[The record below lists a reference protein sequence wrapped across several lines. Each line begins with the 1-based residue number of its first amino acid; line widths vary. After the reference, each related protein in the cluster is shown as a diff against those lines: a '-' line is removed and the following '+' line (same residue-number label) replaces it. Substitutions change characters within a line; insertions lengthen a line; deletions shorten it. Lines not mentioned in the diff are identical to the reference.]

1 MDPYD
6 SDSSGFEDEGDY
18 TETGVVLGYA
28 SEEIIED
35 AVTHIGG
42 WPSWIDDSTPPSG
55 DLAKCKVCNNAMSLL
70 LELDGELY
78 EHFPDA
84 DRRLYIFSCPRKP
97 CNRKPGS
104 VRALRA
110 TRIHKL
116 HQPSQKVEKKA
127 EPKEEKKQVEPPKP
141 AVDLGASLFGSNT
154 LTNSVSAN
162 ANPFSSKPGS
172 SSQPSNPFAAPA
184 PAPAASPAP
193 TPSSKPEPESKPG
206 STTTTTLA
214 ESFADKVRL
223 SSPEP
228 SQTPSQPPQPS
239 TPWPSRTDFPKPY
252 TNFYI
257 DAEGETLSRPATP
270 KIPEN
275 VTIDTSED
283 AEGGTGADL
292 KDTFESEL
300 DKAFMKFSTRL
311 AHNPEQVLRYEFK
324 GSPVLYS
331 HKDEVGKRL
340 YESSLSKLSTTS
352 SPSRMPRCESCGA
365 ERVFELQLVPH
376 AISVLEEGREDVGL
390 GVGDGG
396 MEWGTIIMGVCGRNC
411 GPNEVGIVEYR
422 EEWAGVQWEEAG
434 K

>member
-6 SDSSGFEDEGDY
+6 SDSSGYEDEGDY

-35 AVTHIGG
+35 TITHIGG
-42 WPSWIDDSTPPSG
+42 WPTWIDESTPPSG
-55 DLAKCKVCNNAMSLL
+55 EFAKCKVCNNPMSLL
-70 LELDGELY
+70 LEIDAELY

-104 VRALRA
+104 IRALRA
-110 TRIHKL
+110 TRYHKI
-116 HQPSQKVEKKA
+116 HQPAQKTKKQETEKKDV
-127 EPKEEKKQVEPPKP
+127 EQPKVQAPKP
-141 AVDLGASLFGSNT
+141 DLGASLFGSNT
-154 LTNSVSAN
+154 LTSSVSAN
-162 ANPFSSKPGS
+162 ANPFSLKQASAQS
-172 SSQPSNPFAAPA
+172 SNPFAAPV
-184 PAPAASPAP
+184 ASPAP
-193 TPSSKPEPESKPG
+193 APPTKAEPQTNTTPSTS
-206 STTTTTLA
+206 TLA
-214 ESFADKVRL
+214 ESFADKVRV

-228 SQTPSQPPQPS
+228 SQQTEPQITGPP
-239 TPWPSRTDFPKPY
+239 TPWPSQSDFPTPY

-257 DAEGETLSRPATP
+257 DAEGETLSRPPTP

-275 VTIDTSED
+275 VTIEAED
-283 AEGGTGADL
+283 ADAGSGGADL

-311 AHNPEQVLRYEFK
+311 AHNPEQVLRYEFR

-331 HKDEVGKRL
+331 YTDAVGKRL
-340 YESSLSKLSTTS
+340 YESSLAKLGNGGVKTVS
-352 SPSRMPRCESCGA
+352 SGGRMPRCESCGA
-365 ERVFELQLVPH
+365 ERVFEVQLVPH
-376 AISVLEEGREDVGL
+376 TISVLEEGRDDVGL
-390 GVGDGG
+390 GDGG
-396 MEWGTIIMGVCGRNC
+396 MEWGTIIMGVCSRNC
-411 GPNEVGIVEYR
+411 GPREVGVVGYR

>member
-55 DLAKCKVCNNAMSLL
+55 EFAKCKVCNSPMSLL

-116 HQPSQKVEKKA
+116 HQPSQKVEKKTA
-127 EPKEEKKQVEPPKP
+127 PKEEKKQAESPKP

-172 SSQPSNPFAAPA
+172 AQPANPFAAPV
-184 PAPAASPAP
+184 ASPAP
-193 TPSSKPEPESKPG
+193 TKPGSKPEPESKE
-206 STTTTTLA
+206 TTTLA

-228 SQTPSQPPQPS
+228 SHQQKPPQPS
-239 TPWPSRTDFPKPY
+239 TPWPSQSDFPKPY
-252 TNFYI
+252 TNFFI

-283 AEGGTGADL
+283 AEGGSGADL
-292 KDTFESEL
+292 KDTFESDL

-324 GSPVLYS
+324 GNPVLYS

-340 YESSLSKLSTTS
+340 YESALSKLNTAS

-376 AISVLEEGREDVGL
+376 AISVLEEGMEGVGL
-390 GVGDGG
+390 GVGEGG
-396 MEWGTIIMGVCGRNC
+396 MEWGTIIMGVCSRNC
-411 GPNEVGIVEYR
+411 GPNEVGVVAYR
-422 EEWAGVQWEEAG
+422 EEWAGVQWEEAA